1 MNKSK
6 AEVEEKRKKKRS
18 KRRKRRRRK
27 KRRRKKRRRKG
38 RVMGEKNEWSRKEEA
53 VLLHGTSGAL
63 KLLRHCRCCST
74 ALPFRISVPHQ
85 SHANLTPVL
94 FIKLF
99 IYSFVFFFFLKSW
112 VAWPGVCTETALKS
126 GGGGGGID
134 KRGCRQVALKR
145 HWNWENQAKIKPH

>member
-6 AEVEEKRKKKRS
+6 AEVEEKRKKKRK
-18 KRRKRRRRK
+18 KRRKRR
-27 KRRRKKRRRKG
+27 RRRKG

-99 IYSFVFFFFLKSW
+99 IYSFVFFLFK
-112 VAWPGVCTETALKS
+112 VVGGMAWRL
-126 GGGGGGID
+126 
-134 KRGCRQVALKR
+134 
-145 HWNWENQAKIKPH
+145 H